1 MASFAVTNSTITGQ
15 AGTSQTMTTTMK
27 SVIACVVGT
36 SNSVNA
42 PSAGAVLIT
51 QARRGRLYDI
61 LIGTNTTPGD
71 TVVQWDVARLTAFG
85 SSIITNTGGLSSV
98 SSNYALDVADYNV
111 AATVV
116 ANSCAETNIT
126 AGAELWGVGIN
137 QRASYRWVAAPG
149 SEMVWPATSCQG
161 LDLRAMGPSGG
172 GSFAGTVTATVMF
185 TEL

>member
-1 MASFAVTNSTITGQ
+1 MAMFSVSNSTITGQ
-15 AGTSQTMTTTMK
+15 GGTSQTMTTTMK
-27 SVIACVVGT
+27 SIVALVVGT

-51 QARRGRLYDI
+51 QARRGKLSDI

-71 TVVQWDVARLTAFG
+71 TVVQWDVCRLTAFG

-98 SSNYALDVADYNV
+98 SSNYSLDVADYNI

-116 ANSCAETNIT
+116 VNSSAETNIT
-126 AGAELWGVGIN
+126 ASVELWGVGIN

-149 SEMVWPATSCQG
+149 SELVWPAVSCQG
-161 LDLRAMGPSGG
+161 LDLRAMGPAGG
-172 GSFAGTVTATVMF
+172 GSFAGGVTAT
-185 TEL
+185 TIISEN